1 MTTNV
6 MNKPSALDALKALA
20 GKKPVAGNSA
30 IAVQMNDP
38 AIAGSKRNKNTV
50 TLGVDPDFTNK
61 ARHAAEL
68 KKALDEATAAFTILQ
83 GEVRDYGRGKR
94 GKFNDTFKADIT
106 TVCIPYT
113 VESTDGPEQKLVQVV
128 CQNKYSVNK
137 ETVLNNRSEFGEN
150 FDRLFAIEETKSLK
164 PNAEELIRSVFAE
177 AGLEQEALESAM
189 DSLFETVTKVSTKE
203 NFEQESK
210 KVSDVLKSILD
221 VSVTRAQ
228 PSLKFP
234 DLG

>member
-1 MTTNV
+1 M
-6 MNKPSALDALKALA
+6 
-20 GKKPVAGNSA
+20 
-30 IAVQMNDP
+30 
-38 AIAGSKRNKNTV
+38 
-50 TLGVDPDFTNK
+50 
-61 ARHAAEL
+61 
-68 KKALDEATAAFTILQ
+68 
-83 GEVRDYGRGKR
+83 
-94 GKFNDTFKADIT
+94 
-106 TVCIPYT
+106 
-113 VESTDGPEQKLVQVV
+113 
-128 CQNKYSVNK
+128 
-137 ETVLNNRSEFGEN
+137 LNNRSEFGEQ